1 MKRTVH
7 ADEESQ
13 PLKGLDPD
21 DKESQSSKGLDAV
34 PPANA
39 TSIAPS
45 SLGGS
50 SSSPANNPIFLAK
63 MVIRKVLSILITDD
77 EGGDV
82 GPSVEG
88 YSVIGFLKDVLI
100 GVVMGLVTISLMIF
114 LDHINVIHLQSA
126 HNFRENAFAMLNDP
140 ETIANLEEAGVKFI
154 TMDQYQLMKE
164 ELDGAD
170 EKIED
175 MKEKVAAKV
184 KEMAEIEAKLGPI
197 KEEYEKRLAATTLPL
212 DKWCGTCAWGGG
224 GNCDARKQYFIDT
237 YGHGEVSAKVAIM
250 KQSPKCKNE

>member
-63 MVIRKVLSILITDD
+63 MVMRKVLSILITDD

-100 GVVMGLVTISLMIF
+100 GVAMGLVTISLMIF
-114 LDHINVIHLQSA
+114 LD
-126 HNFRENAFAMLNDP
+126 REFHVYFIVYIMSCYFMECPLMR
-140 ETIANLEEAGVKFI
+140 ISILFANLFAVTFPSCR
-154 TMDQYQLMKE
+154 YQCHPPS
-164 ELDGAD
+164 
-170 EKIED
+170 I
-175 MKEKVAAKV
+175 
-184 KEMAEIEAKLGPI
+184 
-197 KEEYEKRLAATTLPL
+197 
-212 DKWCGTCAWGGG
+212 GT
-224 GNCDARKQYFIDT
+224 QL
-237 YGHGEVSAKVAIM
+237 S
-250 KQSPKCKNE
+250 